1 LKVIISS
8 GNAYKD
14 NCVPGFTVP
23 SLSRKGAR
31 DMPQQ
36 QNTKIPIVFEV
47 GVDPVDSELVTS
59 LSRPG
64 GNLTGVGLLNAELGP
79 KRLELLYELV
89 PRATIVAVLVNPT
102 NPNSETL

>member
-1 LKVIISS
+1 MSRKPGPWRSLLGPLKVIISS

-23 SLSRKGAR
+23 SLSNKGAR

-59 LSRPG
+59 LSRPHH
-64 GNLTGVGLLNAELGP
+64 A
-79 KRLELLYELV
+79 
-89 PRATIVAVLVNPT
+89 
-102 NPNSETL
+102 

>member
-1 LKVIISS
+1 MSRKPGPWRSLLGPLKVIISS

-47 GVDPVDSELVTS
+47 GSTLSTQNWSPASAGRVVTS
-59 LSRPG
+59 L
-64 GNLTGVGLLNAELGP
+64 VWAC
-79 KRLELLYELV
+79 
-89 PRATIVAVLVNPT
+89 
-102 NPNSETL
+102 